1 MDLDQDAVSA
11 QSRRTWATARPATEP
26 PSIEFAG
33 VRKAYGDVIAVDDV
47 SFAIERGEF
56 VTLLGPSGC
65 GKTTT
70 LRLIAGFVQP
80 TAGVISL
87 NGEPVDHLP
96 PYRRPVNTVFQNYAL
111 FPHLTVGE
119 NVGYG
124 LRVAG
129 IPAKERSRRIAE
141 ALDLVGLGELGR
153 RKPDQLSGGQQQRV
167 ALARALVN
175 RPDVLL
181 LDEPLGA
188 LDLKL
193 RQAMQLELRRL
204 NREIGATFV
213 YVTHDQE
220 EALTMS
226 DRIAVM
232 RAGRILQFDTPDEI
246 YERPRNRFVAGFVG
260 RSNFLEGPIMR
271 ADDGVVEI
279 EVIGSGVICGRA
291 HGELPPRGVGTIV
304 VRPEKIA
311 LEGDFGGFG
320 APDGWNVLTGTI
332 EDQIYLGGYTRYVLR
347 LPGGGTL
354 IVHRQH
360 ASLPAP
366 DVTAGDKITVTFS
379 PDATIVLEGARNEER
394 GTRGER

>member
-1 MDLDQDAVSA
+1 VELDQKTVQVRSGRKRAA
-11 QSRRTWATARPATEP
+11 SRSIADP
-26 PSIEFAG
+26 PSIQFDR
-33 VRKAYGDVIAVDDV
+33 VRKAYGEIVAVDDV

-70 LRLIAGFVQP
+70 LRLIAGFALP
-80 TAGVISL
+80 TAGVILL
-87 NGEPVDHLP
+87 NGAPVDHLP
-96 PYRRPVNTVFQNYAL
+96 PYRRPVNTVFQSYAL
-111 FPHLTVGE
+111 FPHLTVGQ

-129 IPAKERSRRIAE
+129 VPGKERDRRVAD
-141 ALDLVGLGELGR
+141 ALEMVGLGEMER
-153 RKPDQLSGGQQQRV
+153 RKPNQLSGGQQQRV

-204 NREIGATFV
+204 NREVGATFV

-232 RAGRILQFDTPDEI
+232 RAGRILQFDTPGEI

-260 RSNFLEGPIMR
+260 RSNFLEGPVMR
-271 ADDGVVEI
+271 VDGTTVAI
-279 EVIGSGVICGRA
+279 EVIGSGNVRGRTTSPLPCG
-291 HGELPPRGVGTIV
+291 GVATIA

-332 EDQIYLGGYTRYVLR
+332 ADQIYLGGYTRYVLR
-347 LPGGGTL
+347 LPGGGVLT
-354 IVHRQH
+354 VHRQH
-360 ASLPAP
+360 VSLPPP
-366 DVTAGDKITVTFS
+366 DLTTGDKLTVTFP
-379 PDATIVLEGARNEER
+379 PDAATVLSDEVD
-394 GTRGER
+394 